1 MPRMAPSMGA
11 MSAILFPCLHV
22 VIGLGSVG
30 LADVWIFPVYGR
42 ANARLYRL
50 PAGAGQRVASV
61 ARVFD
66 GVRTVRAGKVLAG
79 YLVSCRRLQF
89 SHCSRPG
96 RL

>member
-11 MSAILFPCLHV
+11 MSAILFPCPHV
-22 VIGLGSVG
+22 VVGLWSVG
-30 LADVWIFPVYGR
+30 LADVGVLLVHGR
-42 ANARLYRL
+42 AHARLDRL

-61 ARVFD
+61 ARIFD

-79 YLVSCRRLQF
+79 DLVSCRRLQL
-89 SHCSRPG
+89 SHRSRPG